1 MSSFRPLLPV
11 FFALLVL
18 SAPPSAHAEIRAD
31 FAAWLTE
38 FRAEAREK
46 GISDNTLDAALEGV
60 QPVERIIQRDRSQ
73 AEFKLD
79 LNRYYSRVATKQTV
93 ARGKTLLRE
102 NAPLLKQVSDKYG
115 VQPRFIV
122 AIWGIETR
130 YGRVRGSMPVVPA
143 LATLAFDRRRS
154 KFFRNE
160 LIQALR
166 MVDRGYIELENMKGS
181 WAGAMGQSQF
191 IPSSYMAY
199 AVDFDGDG
207 RRDIWETRAD
217 VFGSIANYL
226 KEHRWDRSATWGR
239 KVALPD
245 GFDAKLKEL
254 GTDKDGSCRALRGIT
269 PRRSLAEWQAMGVR
283 RADGRDLPTRDIKAA
298 LVPPSQSQGAAFLVY
313 DNYRSILRYN
323 CAHLYGLTVG
333 MLADAISRP

>member
-1 MSSFRPLLPV
+1 
-11 FFALLVL
+11 
-18 SAPPSAHAEIRAD
+18 
-31 FAAWLTE
+31 
-38 FRAEAREK
+38 
-46 GISDNTLDAALEGV
+46 
-60 QPVERIIQRDRSQ
+60 
-73 AEFKLD
+73 
-79 LNRYYSRVATKQTV
+79 
-93 ARGKTLLRE
+93 LLRE
-102 NAPLLKQVSDKYG
+102 NADLLAEVSGKYG

-160 LIQALR
+160 LLQALR
-166 MVDRGYIELENMKGS
+166 MVDRGYIELEKMNGS

-207 RRDIWETRAD
+207 RRDIWESRAD
-217 VFGSIANYL
+217 VFASIANYL
-226 KEHRWDRSATWGR
+226 KQHRWNSDLTWGR
-239 KVALPD
+239 EVKLPAD
-245 GFDAKLKEL
+245 FDATLKSL
-254 GTDKDGSCRALRGIT
+254 GTDKDGRCRALRGIT
-269 PRRSLAEWQAMGVR
+269 PKRTLAQWQAMGVR
-283 RADGRDLPTRDIKAA
+283 RADGRDLPTRAISAA
-298 LVPPSQSQGAAFLVY
+298 LVPPSQSNGPAFLVY

-333 MLADAISRP
+333 MLADAITRP